1 MDIVTITLNP
11 ALDLTTRL
19 GAMALG
25 EVNLVSEA
33 NLRAAG
39 KGINVAMVLKD
50 LGRDVGLTGW
60 LGADNQQSFVSLFAE
75 RALDDHFVRVA
86 GNTRINVK
94 ISEQSGR
101 VTDLNL
107 PGLIIDEREVK
118 ALEAAI
124 DELAPQADWFVLAGS
139 LPKGVAPD
147 YCARLITLLKAKGKQ
162 VIFDCSGLALKE
174 GIKAAPTL
182 IKPNLEELSQWAGRP
197 IKTLNEQAACA
208 RELQASG
215 IPHVV
220 ISNGADGLVWFGP
233 DATWQAI
240 PPRMQVVSTVG
251 AGDSLVAGLAHG
263 LSLGWAPE
271 QTLRL
276 ATAVSA
282 LAVSQV
288 AVGFSDMNVLTPLLE
303 QVRVQRLDDLAPAQ
317 LNSHSPSMENSGDA
331 Q

>member
-1 MDIVTITLNP
+1 MTLMTITLNP

-19 GAMALG
+19 GTMSLG
-25 EVNLVSEA
+25 EVNLVSDA

-60 LGADNQQSFVSLFAE
+60 LGEDNQQSFVSLFAE
-75 RALDDHFVRVA
+75 RSLADHFVRVA
-86 GNTRINVK
+86 GSTRINVK

-107 PGLIIDEREVK
+107 PGLTIHEGEVS
-118 ALEAAI
+118 ALEAEI
-124 DELAPQADWFVLAGS
+124 EKLAPRADWFVLAGS
-139 LPKGVAPD
+139 LPKGVEPG
-147 YCARLITLLKAKGKQ
+147 YCAKLISLLKAKGKQ
-162 VIFDCSGLALKE
+162 VIFDCSGAALSE

-182 IKPNLEELSQWAGRP
+182 VKPNLEELSQWAGRP
-197 IKTLNEQAACA
+197 IKTLSDQADCARALQAA
-208 RELQASG
+208 G

-220 ISNGADGLVWFGP
+220 ISNGADGLIWFGP
-233 DATWQAI
+233 DAVWQAI
-240 PPRMQVVSTVG
+240 PPRMNVVSTVG

-288 AVGFSDMNVLTPLLE
+288 AVGFDDIKVLTPLLE

-317 LNSHSPSMENSGDA
+317 SNPLSMTHSGDA

>member
-19 GAMALG
+19 ETMTLG
-25 EVNLVSEA
+25 EVNLVNEA

-50 LGRDVGLTGW
+50 LGHEVGLSGW
-60 LGADNQQSFVSLFAE
+60 LGEDNAASFEALFAE
-75 RALDDHFVRVA
+75 RALTDRFVRVA
-86 GNTRINVK
+86 GSTRINVK
-94 ISEQSGR
+94 IAEQSGR

-107 PGLIIDEREVK
+107 PGLSIQAPDVDQ
-118 ALEAAI
+118 LEAAI
-124 DELAPQADWFVLAGS
+124 DDLAAEADWFVLAGS
-139 LPKGVAPD
+139 LPKGVEPG
-147 YCARLITLLKAKGKQ
+147 YCAHLITLLKAKGKK
-162 VIFDCSGLALKE
+162 VIFDCSGEALKA
-174 GIKAAPTL
+174 GLTAAPTL
-182 IKPNLEELSQWAGRP
+182 VKPNLEELSQWAGRP
-197 IKTLNEQAACA
+197 IKTLQEQADCA
-208 RELQASG
+208 RALQAGG
-215 IPHVV
+215 IEHVV
-220 ISNGADGLVWFGP
+220 VSNGAEGLVWFGP
-233 DATWQAI
+233 EATWQAI

-263 LSLGWAPE
+263 LSLDWAPE

-288 AVGFSDMNVLTPLLE
+288 AVGFSDVNVLTPLLE
-303 QVRVQRLDDLAPAQ
+303 QVCLQRLDDVALARQDTNP
-317 LNSHSPSMENSGDA
+317 PSMENSGDA

>member
-1 MDIVTITLNP
+1 MEIVTITLNP

-19 GAMALG
+19 EALVPG
-25 EVNLVSEA
+25 EVNLVSEG

-50 LGRDVGLTGW
+50 LGREVGLSGW
-60 LGADNQQSFVSLFAE
+60 LGDANQQSFVSLFAE
-75 RALDDHFVRVA
+75 RELADHFVRVA
-86 GNTRINVK
+86 GSTRINVK

-107 PGLIIDEREVK
+107 PGLDISDEAVHQLEV
-118 ALEAAI
+118 AI
-124 DELAPQADWFVLAGS
+124 DELAPHADWFVLAGS
-139 LPKGVAPD
+139 LPKGVEPA
-147 YCARLITLLKAKGKQ
+147 YCARLINLLKARGKK
-162 VIFDCSGLALKE
+162 VIFDCSGEALKA
-174 GIKAAPTL
+174 GLTAAPTL
-182 IKPNLEELSQWAGRP
+182 VKPNLEELAQWAGRP
-197 IKTLNEQAACA
+197 VKTLKEQAECA
-208 RELQASG
+208 RALQADG
-215 IPHVV
+215 IEHVV
-220 ISNGADGLVWFGP
+220 ISNGAEGLVWFGP
-233 DATWQAI
+233 DAVWQAV

-288 AVGFSDMNVLTPLLE
+288 AVGFSDIAVLTPLLE
-303 QVRVQRLDDLAPAQ
+303 QVRLQRLSSAHFD
-317 LNSHSPSMENSGDA
+317 SMEPSGDA

>member
-19 GAMALG
+19 EAMHPG

-60 LGADNQQSFVSLFAE
+60 LGAENQQSFVSLFEE
-75 RALDDHFVRVA
+75 RALADHFVRVA
-86 GNTRINVK
+86 GSTRINVK

-107 PGLIIDEREVK
+107 PGLTIHQGEVG
-118 ALEAAI
+118 ALEQAI
-124 DELAPQADWFVLAGS
+124 DQLTPHADWFVLAGS
-139 LPKGVAPD
+139 LPKGVAPA
-147 YCARLITLLKAKGKQ
+147 YCAHLIALLKARGKQ
-162 VIFDCSGLALKE
+162 VIFDCSGAALTE
-174 GIKAAPTL
+174 GLKAAPTL
-182 IKPNLEELSQWAGRP
+182 VKPNLEELEQWAGRP
-197 IKTLNEQAACA
+197 IRTLEEQAECA
-208 RELQASG
+208 RALQASG

-220 ISNGADGLVWFGP
+220 ISNGADGLLWFGP

-263 LSLGWAPE
+263 LSLGWSAE

-288 AVGFSDMNVLTPLLE
+288 AVGFSDIKVLDPLLE
-303 QVRVQRLDDLAPAQ
+303 QVRLTRLDAAQ
-317 LNSHSPSMENSGDA
+317 RQPHSHSMDNSGDA

>member
-19 GAMALG
+19 EVMHPG

-60 LGADNQQSFVSLFAE
+60 LGEGNQQSFVSLFEE
-75 RALDDHFVRVA
+75 RALADHFVRVA
-86 GNTRINVK
+86 GDTRINVK

-107 PGLIIDEREVK
+107 PGLAVQEGDVS
-118 ALEAAI
+118 ALEAAL
-124 DELAPQADWFVLAGS
+124 ERLAPHTDWFVLAGS
-139 LPKGVAPD
+139 LPKGVSPD
-147 YCARLITLLKAKGKQ
+147 YCGHLIRLLKAKGKQ
-162 VIFDCSGLALKE
+162 VIFDCSGAALSE

-182 IKPNLEELSQWAGRP
+182 VKPNLEELSQWAGRP
-197 IKTLNEQAACA
+197 VKTLSEQAECA
-208 RELQASG
+208 RALQASG
-215 IPHVV
+215 IPNVV
-220 ISNGADGLVWFGP
+220 ISNGADGLIWFAP

-240 PPRMQVVSTVG
+240 PPRMEVVSTVG
-251 AGDSLVAGLAHG
+251 AGDSLVAGLVHG
-263 LSLGWAPE
+263 MSLDWTPE

-288 AVGFSDMNVLTPLLE
+288 AVGFNDINVLKPLLE
-303 QVRVQRLDDLAPAQ
+303 QVRVQRLDDLAPTQPQPHLMA
-317 LNSHSPSMENSGDA
+317 NSGDA

>member
-1 MDIVTITLNP
+1 MTLMTITLNP

-19 GAMALG
+19 EAMSLG

-50 LGRDVGLTGW
+50 LGREVGLTGW
-60 LGADNQQSFVSLFAE
+60 LGEDNQQSFVSLFAE
-75 RALDDHFVRVA
+75 RGLADHFVRVA
-86 GNTRINVK
+86 GSTRINVK

-107 PGLIIDEREVK
+107 PGLTIHEREVS
-118 ALEAAI
+118 ALEQAI
-124 DELAPQADWFVLAGS
+124 DELAPHADWFVLAGS
-139 LPKGVAPD
+139 LPKGIAPD
-147 YCARLITLLKAKGKQ
+147 YCARLIRLLKAKGKR
-162 VIFDCSGLALKE
+162 VIFDCSGAALSE

-182 IKPNLEELSQWAGRP
+182 VKPNLEELSQWAGRP
-197 IKTLNEQAACA
+197 IETLAEQADCA
-208 RELQASG
+208 RALQAQG
-215 IPHVV
+215 IEHVV
-220 ISNGADGLVWFGP
+220 VSNGADGLVWFGP
-233 DATWQAI
+233 QATWQAV
-240 PPRMQVVSTVG
+240 PPRMEVVSTVG

-288 AVGFSDMNVLTPLLE
+288 AVGFSDINVLKPLLE
-303 QVRVQRLDDLAPAQ
+303 RVRVQRLDDLSPART
-317 LNSHSPSMENSGDA
+317 NPHSMENSGDA

>member
-1 MDIVTITLNP
+1 MKIVTITLNP

-19 GAMALG
+19 EAMSLG

-50 LGRDVGLTGW
+50 LGREVGVTGW
-60 LGADNQQSFVSLFAE
+60 LGADNEQSFVSLFAE
-75 RALDDHFVRVA
+75 RALGDHFVRVA
-86 GNTRINVK
+86 GSTRINVK

-107 PGLIIDEREVK
+107 PGLTIEQGEVS
-118 ALEAAI
+118 ALELAI
-124 DELAPQADWFVLAGS
+124 DELAPHADWFVLAGS

-147 YCARLITLLKAKGKQ
+147 YCAHLIRLLKAKGKQ
-162 VIFDCSGLALKE
+162 VIFDCSGAALSE

-182 IKPNLEELSQWAGRP
+182 VKPNLEELSQWAGRP
-197 IKTLNEQAACA
+197 IKTLSEQAECA
-208 RELQASG
+208 RALQASG
-215 IPHVV
+215 IPNVV
-220 ISNGADGLVWFGP
+220 ISNGADGLIWFAP
-233 DATWQAI
+233 DAVWQAI

-288 AVGFSDMNVLTPLLE
+288 AVGFDDINVLNPLLE
-303 QVRVQRLDDLAPAQ
+303 QVRVERLDALAPVQ
-317 LNSHSPSMENSGDA
+317 CNTPSMENSGDA

>member
-11 ALDLTTRL
+11 ALDLTARL
-19 GAMALG
+19 EAMSLG
-25 EVNLVSEA
+25 EVNLVNEA

-50 LGRDVGLTGW
+50 LGRDVGVTGW
-60 LGADNQQSFVSLFAE
+60 LGADNQQSFVSLFTE
-75 RALDDHFVRVA
+75 RALADHFVRVA
-86 GNTRINVK
+86 GSTRINVK

-107 PGLIIDEREVK
+107 PGLTIHQGEVS
-118 ALEAAI
+118 ALEQAI
-124 DELAPQADWFVLAGS
+124 DELAPHADWFVLAGS

-147 YCARLITLLKAKGKQ
+147 YCAHLIRLLKAKGKQ
-162 VIFDCSGLALKE
+162 VIFDCSGEALSE

-182 IKPNLEELSQWAGRP
+182 VKPNLEELGQWAGRP
-197 IKTLNEQAACA
+197 IKTLSEQAECA
-208 RELQASG
+208 RALQASG
-215 IPHVV
+215 IPNVV
-220 ISNGADGLVWFGP
+220 ISNGADGLIWFAP
-233 DATWQAI
+233 DAVWQAI

-263 LSLGWAPE
+263 LSLDWTPE

-288 AVGFSDMNVLTPLLE
+288 AVGFSDISVLNPLLE
-303 QVRVQRLDDLAPAQ
+303 QVRVQRLDALAPVQ
-317 LNSHSPSMENSGDA
+317 CHTPSMENSGDA

>member
-1 MDIVTITLNP
+1 MTLVTITLNP

-19 GAMALG
+19 ETMRLG
-25 EVNLVSEA
+25 EVNLVNEA

-50 LGRDVGLTGW
+50 LGHEVGLSGW
-60 LGADNQQSFVSLFAE
+60 LGADNAASFEALFAE
-75 RALDDHFVRVA
+75 RELTDRFVRVA

-94 ISEQSGR
+94 IAEQSGR

-107 PGLIIDEREVK
+107 PGLCIQAPDVDQ
-118 ALEAAI
+118 LEAAI
-124 DELAPQADWFVLAGS
+124 DDLAAEADWFVLAGS
-139 LPKGVAPD
+139 LPKGVEPA
-147 YCARLITLLKAKGKQ
+147 YCARLIRLLKAKGKK
-162 VIFDCSGLALKE
+162 VIFDCSGEALKA
-174 GIKAAPTL
+174 GLTAAPTL
-182 IKPNLEELSQWAGRP
+182 VKPNLEELSQWAGRP
-197 IKTLNEQAACA
+197 IKKVQEQADCA
-208 RELQASG
+208 RALQAGG
-215 IPHVV
+215 IEHVV
-220 ISNGADGLVWFGP
+220 VSNGAEGLIWFGP
-233 DATWQAI
+233 NATWQAI

-288 AVGFSDMNVLTPLLE
+288 AVGFSDVNVLTPLLE
-303 QVRVQRLDDLAPAQ
+303 QVRLQRLDDVAPARHDT
-317 LNSHSPSMENSGDA
+317 NPPSMENSGDA

>member
-1 MDIVTITLNP
+1 MEIVTITLNP
-11 ALDLTTRL
+11 ALDLTARL
-19 GAMALG
+19 DAMQLG

-33 NLRAAG
+33 SLRAAG

-60 LGADNQQSFVSLFAE
+60 LGEGNQQSFVSLFAE
-75 RALDDHFVRVA
+75 RGLTDRFVRVA
-86 GNTRINVK
+86 GSTRINVK

-107 PGLIIDEREVK
+107 PGLTVHEAEVS
-118 ALEAAI
+118 ALEA
-124 DELAPQADWFVLAGS
+124 ELKRLAPKVDWFVLAGS
-139 LPKGVAPD
+139 LPKGVAPA
-147 YCARLITLLKAKGKQ
+147 YCAHLIALLKAQGKQ
-162 VIFDCSGLALKE
+162 VIFDCSGAALTE
-174 GIKAAPTL
+174 GLKAAPTL
-182 IKPNLEELSQWAGRP
+182 VKPNLEELSQWAGRP
-197 IKTLNEQAACA
+197 IRTLEEQAECA
-208 RELQASG
+208 RALQAAG

-220 ISNGADGLVWFGP
+220 ISNGADGLIWFGP

-240 PPRMQVVSTVG
+240 PPQMQVVSTVG

-288 AVGFSDMNVLTPLLE
+288 AVGFSDIKVLNPLLE
-303 QVRVQRLDDLAPAQ
+303 QVRLTRLDELAQA
-317 LNSHSPSMENSGDA
+317 HCTTPSMENSGDA